1 MYWICVFEV
10 ETVVEDREP
19 LIREHVAVFNSKKSF
34 DAYFIELQKNSR
46 VVSIVGYKAD
56 SIIEVK

>member
-10 ETVVEDREP
+10 ETVIEGWEP
-19 LIREHVAVFNSKKSF
+19 LIRRHVAVFYSKKSF
-34 DAYFIELQKNSR
+34 DAFCIELQKNAR

-56 SIIEVK
+56 SVIEVK